1 MTIIKSYLDGLL
13 KKKKREDGRGLY
25 DYRKIKIDVNPTA
38 RANGSARVKLGET
51 EVLVG
56 VKLDVGD
63 PFPDSP
69 NDGILITN
77 AELTPLASPEFEPG
91 PPREN
96 AIELARVVDRGVRE
110 SEVVELDKLCLEP
123 GEKVWIVFI
132 DIHILDYDGN
142 LFDAASLASLAAL
155 STTIVP
161 AARFEVGEDYPLP
174 LQEPPI
180 SCTSVKFNN
189 FVIIDPS
196 LDEEEIADARLTVAT
211 DKNDD
216 IRAMQKGLNG
226 SFTKEEIQKV
236 IKASLDNG
244 REIRKQLS
252 ESTGK

>member
-1 MTIIKSYLDGLL
+1 MTGYVPVVRTVHVHITV
-13 KKKKREDGRGLY
+13 
-25 DYRKIKIDVNPTA
+25 KIDVTIQIQV
-38 RANGSARVKLGET
+38 S
-51 EVLVG
+51 
-56 VKLDVGD
+56 
-63 PFPDSP
+63 
-69 NDGILITN
+69 
-77 AELTPLASPEFEPG
+77 
-91 PPREN
+91 
-96 AIELARVVDRGVRE
+96 
-110 SEVVELDKLCLEP
+110 
-123 GEKVWIVFI
+123 
-132 DIHILDYDGN
+132 N

-252 ESTGK
+252 ECTGK